1 MFLIIKVN
9 VPIDFR
15 LFQGTLKH
23 LQARRIKRNYKGGV
37 GGGGWGRGGGGEE
50 GGGYQLMKN
59 VGHYGS
65 LTKKSCQLKL
75 SKMARN
81 AFNILR
87 GK

>member
-9 VPIDFR
+9 ASIDLR

-23 LQARRIKRNYKGGV
+23 LQARRTKTNYR
-37 GGGGWGRGGGGEE
+37 RGE
-50 GGGYQLMKN
+50 GGYQLMKN
-59 VGHYGS
+59 VGHYGC
-65 LTKKSCQLKL
+65 LNKKNCQFKL

-81 AFNILR
+81 TYNILR

>member
-37 GGGGWGRGGGGEE
+37 GGGVGERRRGGGG
-50 GGGYQLMKN
+50 GGLPAYEKCR
-59 VGHYGS
+59 S
-65 LTKKSCQLKL
+65 LW
-75 SKMARN
+75 
-81 AFNILR
+81 FPD
-87 GK
+87 